1 MTAVL
6 GELMAKKLSVS
17 DDWAGEDAL
26 QRLAKEYNVGQ
37 HFPEFPALQGVLL
50 SPRGVVPLSADDPP
64 EDGESAMGINLCAL
78 CDKSMLNRRR
88 IFPPKYAIR
97 NGLAVARGIFRKERM
112 PVVTEARMTALLD
125 VASFFATVRGG
136 EARSLRAHV
145 MSFGDVKPTA
155 PADSLPRTLDAAT
168 VHIIFA
174 EPFTKEQRVL
184 ARQMFG
190 ADPVYMRRILDAY
203 RLDNHLFAPHHG
215 VGTNEELLAALE
227 REEPDLVNNGPPV
240 PENICTILAAGVA
253 AAAVRALDENI
264 DSVRDP
270 LLYAGDAGDAGT
282 KEVEATWQ
290 IQRTG
295 VMDTGGGQLQGHAVL
310 TRFAKKVQP
319 EQREVGDPMD
329 GVTFVSRRSANLV
342 RAKDPWRNEM
352 AFPHLFP
359 YGRGGPSDPDR
370 VVHIGREALYRYHM
384 QLSTR
389 QFSQDPR
396 YLLAAFDEIGMQKV
410 ISNIFVHFKVRPDDA
425 AVVGTMTA
433 EQLTAAIRLHVEE
446 ADSVRLG
453 RQPAQVPAD
462 IVGGRQFVR
471 GITAGTCRMWNSN
484 EETKQYRKEIFA
496 LRQRFGQAHLFI
508 TFSRANKDMAT
519 VSVYAGG
526 EKHSVEEAQR
536 RAVQQGA
543 TEDEL
548 LRDGLLSADN
558 CVWSKKALEH
568 IIPSVDLESASIL
581 KKLVGNDPAAA
592 ARYFDRLVLLFIK
605 HVLGWDVDVQRS
617 YKGGGLFGFT
627 RAFYGATETQGQ
639 VSVL

>member
-1 MTAVL
+1 
-6 GELMAKKLSVS
+6 
-17 DDWAGEDAL
+17 
-26 QRLAKEYNVGQ
+26 
-37 HFPEFPALQGVLL
+37 
-50 SPRGVVPLSADDPP
+50 
-64 EDGESAMGINLCAL
+64 
-78 CDKSMLNRRR
+78 
-88 IFPPKYAIR
+88 
-97 NGLAVARGIFRKERM
+97 
-112 PVVTEARMTALLD
+112 
-125 VASFFATVRGG
+125 
-136 EARSLRAHV
+136 
-145 MSFGDVKPTA
+145 
-155 PADSLPRTLDAAT
+155 
-168 VHIIFA
+168 
-174 EPFTKEQRVL
+174 
-184 ARQMFG
+184 MFG
-190 ADPVYMRRILDAY
+190 ADPAYMRRILDGY

-215 VGTNEELLAALE
+215 VGTNEELLASLE
-227 REEPDLVNNGPPV
+227 SQEPDPVRYGPPV
-240 PENICTILAAGVA
+240 PDNICTFLGDGVA
-253 AAAVRALDENI
+253 AAAVRALDDNI

-270 LLYAGDAGDAGT
+270 LLFAADAGSGGGDDAR

-295 VMDTGGGQLQGHAVL
+295 VMDTGGGQMEAHAVL
-310 TRFAKKVQP
+310 TRFANTVQP
-319 EQREVGDPMD
+319 ERRDVGAPMD

-342 RAKDPWRNEM
+342 RVRDPWRNEM

-370 VVHIGREALYRYHM
+370 VVHLGREAMYRYHM

-396 YLLAAFDEIGMQKV
+396 YFLAGFDEVGMQKV

-484 EETKQYRKEIFA
+484 DETKQYRKEIFA
-496 LRQRFGQAHLFI
+496 LRQKFGQAHLFI

-526 EKHSVEEAQR
+526 DKLSVEEAQR

-548 LRDGLLSADN
+548 LRDGVLSPES
-558 CVWSKKALEH
+558 CVWSKKPLED
-568 IIPSVDLESASIL
+568 IIPSVDLQSSSDL

-605 HVLGWDVDVQRS
+605 HVLGWDADLQRS

-627 RAFYGATETQGQ
+627 QAFFGATETQGQ
-639 VSVL
+639 VSVVRASYPRSYY